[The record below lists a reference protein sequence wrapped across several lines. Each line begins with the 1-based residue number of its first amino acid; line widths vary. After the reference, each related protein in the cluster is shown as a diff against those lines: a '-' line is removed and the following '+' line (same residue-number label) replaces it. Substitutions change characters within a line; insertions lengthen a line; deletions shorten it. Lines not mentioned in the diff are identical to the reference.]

1 MVQGKG
7 RQSTPGKGGKA
18 KLKEVGI
25 SGKMGWGGGGQGDI
39 NLGKYRNET
48 FKH

>member
-25 SGKMGWGGGGQGDI
+25 SGKMGWGGGGAG
-39 NLGKYRNET
+39 GHK
-48 FKH
+48 FG